1 MRGKIQLLRYLCTQ
15 IADEGSQPDLSLTD
29 EECEV
34 VRSCVQ
40 ELELHVL
47 RQRQHDHQA
56 A

>member
-1 MRGKIQLLRYLCTQ
+1 MRGKIQLLNYLCKQ
-15 IADEGSQPDLSLTD
+15 ISDEGSRLDMPLTD

-34 VRSCVQ
+34 VRSCIR

-47 RQRQHDHQA
+47 HHRQHDHQA